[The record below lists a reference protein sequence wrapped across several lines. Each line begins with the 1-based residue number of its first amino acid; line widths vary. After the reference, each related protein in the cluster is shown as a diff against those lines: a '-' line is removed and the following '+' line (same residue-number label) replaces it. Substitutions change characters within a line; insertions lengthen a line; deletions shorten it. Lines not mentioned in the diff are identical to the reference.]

1 MGSPFEASYDSSE
14 LYAVLDDNRSRSV
27 KRRNRPGFGQRVK
40 GMNDRVYRNERRPVM
55 DCIYTAKRWLRE
67 VGYELPRIRVR
78 ITETDRHNP
87 VMGSAILNAN
97 EIYIVD
103 TSIDYTRHSSKDNR
117 LMHVVCHEIVH
128 AVLGKGHDEACP
140 LMASTLPPIEW
151 TRDTIRKNFLKYFK

>member
-1 MGSPFEASYDSSE
+1 MGSPFEAAYDSDE
-14 LYAVLDDNRSRSV
+14 LYAILDDNRSRCV
-27 KRRNRPGFGQRVK
+27 KRRHRPGFGQRVK

-55 DCIYTAKRWLRE
+55 GCIYTAKQWLRE
-67 VGYELPRIRVR
+67 IGYELPRIRVR

-97 EIYIVD
+97 EVYIVD
-103 TSIDYTRHSSKDNR
+103 TSIDSKH

-140 LMASTLPPIEW
+140 LMASTVPPIEW
-151 TRDTIRKNFLKYFK
+151 TRETIKKNFVKYFK